1 MSFRGFDLP
10 DELRALSQTV
20 ETFVRKE
27 IIPAENDLDPDA
39 TELPAGPLAA
49 LQRKARAAGFWCFD
63 TPEAYGGCGLSAF
76 AASVVTEQAGKH
88 KFCFPFHGGGVFGY
102 DPPTILL
109 QGSHRQIEKYVIPAV
124 EFGHPVF
131 TAISEA
137 SGGSDPARAIRTTA
151 VRKGGAYVLSGHKMW
166 ASNADRA
173 PYGIVFARTG
183 PGRAGISAFVVESD
197 LPGVSTRPIAVI
209 RDHHSAELVLDSCEV
224 PVGNLLGAE
233 GQGFEIAQQWLVR
246 GRIRLAAHCVGL
258 AEESLRIGIEWANQR
273 ETFGAKL
280 STRQAVQFALADIRV
295 ELNAAR
301 HLVWEAAWALD
312 QGHDARTAASIA
324 KLYATEA
331 GARAV
336 DSVMQILG
344 GMGMAREMPL
354 ERWYRGLRVW
364 RVGDGPSEVHRVLIA
379 RELLSGKAGR

>member
-1 MSFRGFDLP
+1 MSFSGFDLP
-10 DELRALSQTV
+10 DELRELSRTV
-20 ETFVRKE
+20 GTFVRKE
-27 IIPAENDLDPDA
+27 IFPAENDLDPDA
-39 TELPAGPLAA
+39 TELPAERLAA

-63 TPEAYGGCGLSAF
+63 TPEEYGGCGLSAF
-76 AASVVTEQAGKH
+76 ASSVVTEQAAKH

-102 DPPTILL
+102 DPPIILL
-109 QGSHRQIEKYVIPAV
+109 EGTPGQIDRYVRPAV
-124 EFGHPVF
+124 EQGHPVF

-137 SGGSDPARAIRTTA
+137 SGGSDPARAIQTTA
-151 VRKGGAYVLSGHKMW
+151 VRKGGAYVLNGRKMW

-173 PYGIVFARTG
+173 PYGIVYARTG
-183 PGRAGISAFVVESD
+183 AGRGGISAFIVETGM
-197 LPGVSTRPIAVI
+197 PGVSTRPIPVI
-209 RDHHSAELVLDSCEV
+209 RDHQSAELVLDACEV
-224 PVGNLLGAE
+224 PAGNLLGAE
-233 GQGFEIAQQWLVR
+233 GQGFQIAQQWLIR
-246 GRIRLAAHCVGL
+246 GRIRIAAHCVGL
-258 AEESLRIGIEWANQR
+258 AEEALRIGIDWAGQR

-312 QGHDARTAASIA
+312 QGRDARTEASIA

-331 GARAV
+331 SARAV

-344 GMGMAREMPL
+344 GMGMAKEMPL

-379 RELLSGKAGR
+379 RELLNGRAG

>member
-10 DELRALSQTV
+10 DELRILSQTV
-20 ETFVRKE
+20 EKFVRRE
-27 IIPAENDLDPDA
+27 IFPAENDLDPDA

-49 LQRKARAAGFWCFD
+49 LQERARAAGFWCFD
-63 TPEAYGGCGLSAF
+63 TPEDCGGCGLSAF
-76 AASVVTEQAGKH
+76 ASSVVTEQAAKH

-102 DPPTILL
+102 DPPAILL
-109 QGSHRQIEKYVIPAV
+109 NGTQRQIERYVIPAV
-124 EFGHPVF
+124 QHGHPVY

-151 VRKGGAYVLSGHKMW
+151 VRKGDAYILSGHKLW
-166 ASNADRA
+166 ASNADSA
-173 PYGIVFARTG
+173 PYGVVFARTG
-183 PGRAGISAFVVESD
+183 PGRAGISAFIVESG
-197 LPGVSTRPIAVI
+197 LPGVSTRPIPVI
-209 RDHHSAELVLDSCEV
+209 RDHHSTELVLDSCEV
-224 PVGNLLGAE
+224 PAENLLGAE
-233 GQGFEIAQQWLVR
+233 GQGFEIAQQWLIR
-246 GRIRLAAHCVGL
+246 GRIRVAAHCVGL
-258 AEESLRIGIEWANQR
+258 AEESLRMGIEWAGER

-295 ELNAAR
+295 EVNAAR
-301 HLVWEAAWALD
+301 HLVWEAAWTLD
-312 QGHDARTAASIA
+312 QGRDARTAASIA

-344 GMGMAREMPL
+344 GMGMSKELPL

-364 RVGDGPSEVHRVLIA
+364 RIGEGPSEVHRMLIA
-379 RELLSGKAGR
+379 RELMNGKAS

>member
-1 MSFRGFDLP
+1 MTFAGFGLPADLGLLA
-10 DELRALSQTV
+10 DTV
-20 ETFVRKE
+20 AAFVRRE
-27 IIPAENDLDPDA
+27 IYTAENELDPDA
-39 TELPAGPLAA
+39 TQLPPELLAPL
-49 LQRKARAAGFWCFD
+49 QDKARAAGFWCFD
-63 TPEAYGGCGLSAF
+63 TPEDYGGCGLTAF
-76 AASVVTEQAGKH
+76 ESVVVTEQAAKH

-102 DPPTILL
+102 DPPSVLL
-109 QGSHRQIEKYVIPAV
+109 RGSDYQIERYVLPAV
-124 EFGHPVF
+124 TAGHPVF

-151 VRKGGAYVLSGHKMW
+151 VREGDIYVLNGHKMW
-166 ASNADRA
+166 ASNADSA

-183 PGRAGISAFVVESD
+183 EGRAGISAFIVESGF
-197 LPGVSTRPIAVI
+197 PGVSTRPIPVI
-209 RDHHSAELVLDSCEV
+209 RDHHSAELVLDSCPV
-224 PVGNLLGAE
+224 PAANLLGSE

-246 GRIRLAAHCVGL
+246 GRTRIAAHCVGL
-258 AEESLRIGIEWANQR
+258 AEEALRMGIEWANQR
-273 ETFGAKL
+273 ETFGARL

-336 DSVMQILG
+336 DAVMQILG
-344 GMGMAREMPL
+344 GMGMSRELPL

-379 RELLSGKAGR
+379 RELLGTGAR

>member
-10 DELRALSQTV
+10 DELRMLSDTV
-20 ETFVRKE
+20 GSFVRKE
-27 IIPAENDLDPDA
+27 IRPAENDLPPDA
-39 TELPAGPLAA
+39 AELPAQLLSV
-49 LQRKARAAGFWCFD
+49 LQARARAAGFWCFD
-63 TPEAYGGCGLSAF
+63 TPLAHGGCGLMAF
-76 AASVVTEQAGKH
+76 ESVVVTEQAAKH
-88 KFCFPFHGGGVFGY
+88 KFCFPFHGGGAFGY
-102 DPPTILL
+102 DPPSVLL
-109 QGSHRQIEKYVIPAV
+109 NGTPDQIERYVVPAV
-124 EFGHPVF
+124 TGGHPVY

-151 VRKGGAYVLSGHKMW
+151 VRKGGAYVLSGHKLW
-166 ASNADRA
+166 ASNADTA

-183 PGRAGISAFVVESD
+183 EGRAGISAFIVESGF
-197 LPGVSTRPIAVI
+197 PGVSTRPIPVI

-224 PVGNLLGAE
+224 PAENLLGAE

-246 GRIRLAAHCVGL
+246 GRIRIAAHCVGI
-258 AEESLRIGIEWANQR
+258 AEEALQMGIGWANER

-280 STRQAVQFALADIRV
+280 ATRQAVQFALADIRV
-295 ELNAAR
+295 EVNAAR
-301 HLVWEAAWALD
+301 HLVWEAAWTLD
-312 QGHDARTAASIA
+312 QGQDARTAASIA

-344 GMGMAREMPL
+344 GMGMSRELPL

-379 RELLSGKAGR
+379 RELLSARAAR